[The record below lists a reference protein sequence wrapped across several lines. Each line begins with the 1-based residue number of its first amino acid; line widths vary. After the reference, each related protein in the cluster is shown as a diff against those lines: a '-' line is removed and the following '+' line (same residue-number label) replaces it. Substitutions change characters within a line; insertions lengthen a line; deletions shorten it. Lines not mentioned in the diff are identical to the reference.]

1 MLFVPKKSKFKRQQK
16 GKAFNR
22 IYKNIQ
28 SNQLFQ
34 GSIGLKSL
42 DFGRITSKQLETIRQ
57 SINKVIK
64 KSGTV
69 FLNIFPNTPI
79 SKKPVEIRMGKGK
92 GAVDHWIFKI
102 KPGYVICEIATQ
114 NIPLALKAF
123 RTAQFRF
130 PLKTKIIYN

>member
-1 MLFVPKKSKFKRQQK
+1 MQYTPKKTKFKKQQK

-22 IYKNIQ
+22 VYKNIN

>member
-1 MLFVPKKSKFKRQQK
+1 MLFVPKKSKFKKQQK

-22 IYKNIQ
+22 VYKNIN